1 MRAGPGFLVTG
12 AVLMVALAGCGSD
25 IPAGALTEDD
35 LPDGVSVSKV
45 THDVQANQVQCQDV
59 NDAEDD
65 HVLYVSPSI
74 DEDKR
79 VAVSFAIEGSDHEHL
94 GSSVWR
100 LPDPEAA
107 LEQVSK
113 GLDKCVK
120 HYPEN
125 YRRIEIDGHP
135 EAVAYTAQGEFS
147 TPEFTRRILVPAKDR
162 VVIVSITKSGD
173 DKFSVLPDELLAKA
187 IKASAAAPK

>member
-1 MRAGPGFLVTG
+1 MRAGSGFLVTG
-12 AVLMVALAGCGSD
+12 AVLMAAVAGCGSD

-65 HVLYVSPSI
+65 QVFYVSPSI

-79 VAVSFAIEGSDHEHL
+79 VAVSFSIEGSGHEHL
-94 GSSVWR
+94 GNSVWR
-100 LPDPEAA
+100 LPDPAAA

-113 GLDKCVK
+113 GLDTCVEQ
-120 HYPEN
+120 YPEN
-125 YRRIEIDGHP
+125 YQRIEIDGHP
-135 EAVAYTAQGEFS
+135 EAVAYTARGEFS
-147 TPEFTRRILVPAKDR
+147 TRSSPV
-162 VVIVSITKSGD
+162 
-173 DKFSVLPDELLAKA
+173 
-187 IKASAAAPK
+187 ASWCR